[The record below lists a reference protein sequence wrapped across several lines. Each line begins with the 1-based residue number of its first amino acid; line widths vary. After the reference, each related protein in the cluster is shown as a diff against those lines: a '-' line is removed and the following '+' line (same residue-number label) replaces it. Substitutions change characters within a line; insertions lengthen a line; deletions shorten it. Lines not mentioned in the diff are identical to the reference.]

1 LKDLLVMK
9 FGGTS
14 VGSAE
19 RMRVAA
25 RLSAEQRQKRPV
37 VIVVSA
43 MSGITDV
50 LLETTKH
57 AEAGDRVGRDENIRI
72 LEERHLR
79 ACSELL
85 APAKQKL
92 VVAGIRELIGEFQRI
107 THGML
112 MLNDRPPRSV
122 DEAIAIGERLSALL
136 IAACLN
142 AQGTAAEAVNAAE
155 LIVTDAV
162 FGSASPLMPQ
172 TTQKARKRLL
182 PLLRRGVLPVV
193 TGFNGA
199 TADGRPTTLGRGGS
213 DFSASILSAALGAR
227 ELWIWTDVD
236 GIMTADPRLVPD
248 AAVLQEVT
256 YREAAELA
264 YNGAKVLHPR
274 TLAPLV
280 ESQIPVWSKN
290 SFNPQKPGTKIVP
303 RISTSNGAR
312 AVTSLARVA
321 LISLEPAHATL
332 PGAHVMA
339 RALDALARA
348 NVEVM
353 SLSSSSYRQSFCFL
367 VRSEELEKTVEA
379 LEAALA
385 LELAHGYLRPVDVN
399 NEVGLLAVVGE
410 GMQGTPGLAGR
421 IFTAISRERVNI
433 IAIAQGSS
441 ELTISIVVRRQGLE
455 AAVRAVHAECGM
467 GKQEGNSRRRVRAG
481 KPQAHSAKAG
491 GSNRGKT

>member
-1 LKDLLVMK
+1 MPSNS
-9 FGGTS
+9 GG
-14 VGSAE
+14 A
-19 RMRVAA
+19 
-25 RLSAEQRQKRPV
+25 L
-37 VIVVSA
+37 
-43 MSGITDV
+43 
-50 LLETTKH
+50 
-57 AEAGDRVGRDENIRI
+57 
-72 LEERHLR
+72 
-79 ACSELL
+79 
-85 APAKQKL
+85 
-92 VVAGIRELIGEFQRI
+92 

-112 MLNDRPPRSV
+112 MLNDRPPRCV
-122 DEAIAIGERLSALL
+122 DEAIAIGERLSVLM

-142 AQGTAAEAVNAAE
+142 AEGTTAEAVNAAE

-162 FGSASPLMPQ
+162 FGSVLPLMEQ
-172 TTQKARKRLL
+172 TTEKARQRLL
-182 PLLRRGVLPVV
+182 PLLRGGVLPVV

-248 AAVLQEVT
+248 AAVLDEVT

-280 ESQIPVWSKN
+280 ESRIPVWSKN
-290 SFNPQKPGTKIVP
+290 SFAPEKPGTKIVP
-303 RISTSNGAR
+303 RISGPNGAR
-312 AVTSLARVA
+312 AVTSMPRVA

-332 PGAHVMA
+332 PGAQVMA

-348 NVEVM
+348 NVEVL

-367 VRSEELEKTVEA
+367 VRSEELEKTMEA
-379 LEAALA
+379 LESALA
-385 LELAHGYLRPVDVN
+385 LELAHGYLSPIDVN
-399 NEVGLLAVVGE
+399 DQVGLLAVVGE

-421 IFTAISRERVNI
+421 IFTAISRERINI

-441 ELTISIVVRRQGLE
+441 ELTIAIVVRREGLE
-455 AAVRAVHAECGM
+455 AAVRAVHAECEM
-467 GKQEGNSRRRVRAG
+467 GTNGKVQKVKSKRAI
-481 KPQAHSAKAG
+481 
-491 GSNRGKT
+491 